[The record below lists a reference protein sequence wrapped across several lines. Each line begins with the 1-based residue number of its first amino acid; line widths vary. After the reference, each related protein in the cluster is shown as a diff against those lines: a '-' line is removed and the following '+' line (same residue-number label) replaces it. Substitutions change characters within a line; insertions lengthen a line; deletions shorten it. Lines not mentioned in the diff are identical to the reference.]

1 LNVVA
6 NTSELRPLCPE
17 DKLLPIAVEINAEEI
32 RSIHSFINLCLSLTD
47 QETGKVAKHNGQI
60 SVLLME
66 HELFTLCLW

>member
-1 LNVVA
+1 MPKKFEAENV
-6 NTSELRPLCPE
+6 
-17 DKLLPIAVEINAEEI
+17 
-32 RSIHSFINLCLSLTD
+32 HSFINLCLSLTD